1 MWSYVIL
8 PPGPTVNNFKA
19 CVVDLFLNNQKK
31 FYFELFNKLLGQSPD
46 SKWNRSSVGSENGN
60 VQSGHFTGVEG
71 GGWSKVETLKSG
83 NGFVCFGGLLV
94 ISETEIHSML
104 FFTLMI

>member
-8 PPGPTVNNFKA
+8 PPGPTVNNFKT
-19 CVVDLFLNNQKK
+19 CVVHLFLNNQKK

-60 VQSGHFTGVEG
+60 VQSGHFTEVEA
-71 GGWSKVETLKSG
+71 GWSKVDTLKSG
-83 NGFVCFGGLLV
+83 NGFAFFELV
-94 ISETEIHSML
+94 ISETERHSK
-104 FFTLMI
+104 FF